1 MAVIALAALSA
12 VLSVVAAHETCSDA
26 SVQTAPGAAAKREVP
41 AHYLSLYRQAAN
53 KTGVPWTMLAAIGSI
68 ESDHGRSR
76 APGVRSGVNRH
87 GCCAGPMQFNLRDGP
102 PSTWQR
108 YRVDGNHDGATDV
121 YDPEDAIPSAAHY
134 LHALL
139 ARADGNLRAAILAY
153 NHSPAYVNDVLA
165 RARAYGPE
173 TDVAPAGPAS
183 DSLALTDCA
192 AGPDGAAGPANLRD
206 AHPVT
211 PPRAYR
217 ALPTWALA
225 GGRGPGAVDA
235 RLYDDVVWILRRYRL
250 RVTAAREAGHHT
262 HGDGTAVDLI
272 TAE

>member
-1 MAVIALAALSA
+1 MAVIGLAALSA
-12 VLSVVAAHETCSDA
+12 VLSVLAAHGTCSEA
-26 SVQTAPGAAAKREVP
+26 SVETAPGGAATRELP
-41 AHYLSLYRQAAN
+41 ENYLSLYRQAGAAF
-53 KTGVPWTMLAAIGSI
+53 GVPWSVLAAIGAI

-153 NHSPAYVNDVLA
+153 NHSPAYVNDALA
-165 RARAYGPE
+165 RARAYGQG
-173 TDVAPAGPAS
+173 TDVALAGPAG

-192 AGPDGAAGPANLRD
+192 AGPG
-206 AHPVT
+206 
-211 PPRAYR
+211 
-217 ALPTWALA
+217 
-225 GGRGPGAVDA
+225 
-235 RLYDDVVWILRRYRL
+235 
-250 RVTAAREAGHHT
+250 
-262 HGDGTAVDLI
+262 
-272 TAE
+272 